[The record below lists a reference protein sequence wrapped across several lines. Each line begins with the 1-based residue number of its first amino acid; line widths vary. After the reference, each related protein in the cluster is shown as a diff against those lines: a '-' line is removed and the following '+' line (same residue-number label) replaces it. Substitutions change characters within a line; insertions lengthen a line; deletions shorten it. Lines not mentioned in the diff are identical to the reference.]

1 MRFGVIVLSLL
12 LVTACS
18 KKGADEETP
27 AAGDMNQQAEAQ
39 SPDTVHLLMVQG
51 TAQDGNPMFKAGTVQ
66 LIAVAVHD
74 MEGED
79 ARQLAM
85 EKLGP
90 MGYTDLELKSH
101 EQIDLASLSPDDP
114 RAELCTAA
122 RDSGFSMAVFDLQ
135 EEDQKPSSMGQ

>member
-1 MRFGVIVLSLL
+1 MRFGVILLSLL

-18 KKGADEETP
+18 KKGADEDAP
-27 AAGDMNQQAEAQ
+27 AANDTNQQAEAQ
-39 SPDTVHLLMVQG
+39 SPDMVHLLMVQG
-51 TAQDGNPMFKAGTVQ
+51 TAQEGNPMFKEGTVQ

-74 MEGED
+74 MEGEA

-101 EQIDLASLSPDDP
+101 EEIDLASLAPDDP
-114 RAELCTAA
+114 RAELCSAA
-122 RDSGFSMAVFDLQ
+122 RDSGFSMAVFDLR
-135 EEDQKPSSMGQ
+135 EEDQKPSSTGQ